1 MIFVAP
7 VHWYFGPSD
16 VLADFRHGGVQGAH
30 GGSLR
35 LSHGGTKE
43 HVKGS
48 LFGILVWVTRTSS
61 TLSFFGGFGHRVFFN
76 IAAILGLLF
85 LVSFSFAMRS
95 LSSGAFVASFLVR
108 LDVIDKLVVP
118 IGVIALS

>member
-1 MIFVAP
+1 MIFAAP
-7 VHWYFGPSD
+7 LHRHLGPSD

-35 LSHGGTKE
+35 FCRGGTKE

-48 LFGILVWVTRTSS
+48 LFGVLVWVTHASS
-61 TLSFFGGFGHRVFFN
+61 TLGLLGGFGRWVFFH

-85 LVSFSFAMRS
+85 LVRFPFAMRRCRR
-95 LSSGAFVASFLVR
+95 VR
-108 LDVIDKLVVP
+108 L
-118 IGVIALS
+118 